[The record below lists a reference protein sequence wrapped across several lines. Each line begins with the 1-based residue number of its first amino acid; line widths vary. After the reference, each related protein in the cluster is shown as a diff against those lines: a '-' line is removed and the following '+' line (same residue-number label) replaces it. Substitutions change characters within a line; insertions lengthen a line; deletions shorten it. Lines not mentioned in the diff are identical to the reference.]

1 MVEVFGAFTRALRD
15 ADLEKCE
22 EYLRRHPGRQRQ
34 GIVPDLQIGTALY
47 ELKGIRS
54 DRSHS
59 NYNGAPVTGVEKREV
74 KIPMEIQKQAVDLD
88 EKMFG
93 VAAPAVGPWQRQLN
107 ELGGVK
113 QASRWPSASTG
124 NSGPDLSSSWTSWRR
139 RVRTKRPSGTL
150 SPTA

>member
-47 ELKGIRS
+47 ELKGSMRS
-54 DRSHS
+54 DHSYS
-59 NYNGAPVTGVEKREV
+59 NYNGAQVTGVEKREI
-74 KIPMEIQKQAVDLD
+74 KTPMEIQKQAVDLD

-93 VAAPAVGPWQRQLN
+93 VAAPAVARG
-107 ELGGVK
+107 
-113 QASRWPSASTG
+113 RWDRG
-124 NSGPDLSSSWTSWRR
+124 SGSPMSWA
-139 RVRTKRPSGTL
+139 G
-150 SPTA
+150 

>member
-1 MVEVFGAFTRALRD
+1 M
-15 ADLEKCE
+15 
-22 EYLRRHPGRQRQ
+22 RRHPGRQRQ

-88 EKMFG
+88 EKVFG

-107 ELGGVK
+107 ELGGVS
-113 QASRWPSASTG
+113 QAAGLRP
-124 NSGPDLSSSWTSWRR
+124 
-139 RVRTKRPSGTL
+139 VRGTR
-150 SPTA
+150 ARI